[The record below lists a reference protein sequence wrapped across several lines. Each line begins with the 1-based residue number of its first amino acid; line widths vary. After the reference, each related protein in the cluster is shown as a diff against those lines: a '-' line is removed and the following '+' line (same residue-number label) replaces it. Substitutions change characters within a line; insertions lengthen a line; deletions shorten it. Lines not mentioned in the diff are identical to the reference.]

1 MNLLPQGVL
10 TQEWKATCEGS
21 TAMAT
26 ELNEIKGPF
35 RSAVGWVLH
44 FKRHWLLSA
53 VPSGKM
59 GARVSLVS

>member
-35 RSAVGWVLH
+35 RSAVGGVLH
-44 FKRHWLLSA
+44 F
-53 VPSGKM
+53 
-59 GARVSLVS
+59 